1 MTTTVMHSL
10 IPEVHIGCLRKELC
24 MEAFCFVRPE
34 HLSHQGF
41 LFGGNL
47 LKWVDE
53 YAWLAAARD
62 FPGYTLVTRAMDD
75 IQFTKRVRI
84 GAILRFSTECVKQGS
99 SSVTYSVNVFA
110 SNPESRDEELVFSTN
125 VVFVA
130 VDNNSNKITL
140 PRLENNPAPAAQ
152 SPINP
157 I

>member
-1 MTTTVMHSL
+1 
-10 IPEVHIGCLRKELC
+10 

-34 HLSHQGF
+34 HLSHQGY

-84 GAILRFSTECVKQGS
+84 GAILRFFTECVKQGS

-110 SNPESRDEELVFSTN
+110 SNPESRDEEPVFSTN
-125 VVFVA
+125 VIFVA
-130 VDNNSNKITL
+130 VDENSNKTTL
-140 PRLENNPAPAAQ
+140 PRLHDSKANNAPAPRA
-152 SPINP
+152 INS